1 MTSGQGSSVSLTRRL
16 ILSAAVVMSF
26 FLGLT
31 GLALDRA
38 FVNSQLA
45 GQSERLFIRV
55 FNLLSV
61 AELDDITLSLP
72 RFLREDRFNSRESG
86 LIGIVLDAERQSAWE
101 SQSSEWFTD
110 LEWLRAK
117 PNLAAGGEE
126 FGAHGA
132 YVYQR
137 NGFVWEDAT
146 GQDRYFE
153 FWVLEDAEPLNRS
166 IQTFR
171 RQLWGGLGAVSLAL
185 LLVMFLVTVWGLK
198 PLRQLT
204 LHLNRIRTG
213 AADQLLG
220 RYPTE
225 LTPLTDSLNQL
236 LKAEQNQRE
245 RYRKAMAD
253 LAHSLKTPL
262 TVMRTLSAG
271 EQATLNEQVD
281 RMDQIVRYQLQRAVT
296 DARSGPV
303 LGQRCDLHAVVI
315 RLGAAL
321 EKAFRSE
328 DKVLD
333 LPENGTTLFVAMDS
347 NDVLEVLG
355 NLIENGFKYG
365 RSVISVSYEQR
376 TEQPN
381 MLMVHIDDDGPGLS
395 DLAREQVLTRGKR
408 FDTIQPG
415 HGIGLAMVNDI
426 LASYRVELKI
436 ANGPLGGARFS
447 LTLPIAH

>member
-1 MTSGQGSSVSLTRRL
+1 VTAAGSFSLTRRL
-16 ILSAAVVMSF
+16 LISAALLMSF

-55 FNLLSV
+55 FNLLSL

-72 RFLREDRFNSRESG
+72 AILREERFNAPESG
-86 LIGIVLDAERQSAWE
+86 LIGIVLDANRQSAWE
-101 SQSSEWFTD
+101 SQSSEWFSE
-110 LEWLRAK
+110 LAWLRAK
-117 PNLAAGGEE
+117 PSLVPGGEE
-126 FGAHGA
+126 FGAYGG

-153 FWVLEDAEPLNRS
+153 FWVLEDAGPYNRS

-171 RQLWGGLGAVSLAL
+171 RQLWGGLGAASVALLAL
-185 LLVMFLVTVWGLK
+185 MFLVTAWGLK
-198 PLRQLT
+198 PLRQLA
-204 LHLNRIRTG
+204 LHLNRIRSG
-213 AADQLLG
+213 DADQLVG

-236 LKAEQNQRE
+236 LKAEQHQRE

-262 TVMRTLSAG
+262 SVIRTLSAG
-271 EQATLNEQVD
+271 EQSSLNEQVD

-303 LGQRCDLHAVVI
+303 LGQRCDLHGVVV
-315 RLGAAL
+315 RLASAL
-321 EKAFRSE
+321 EKAYRSE

-333 LPENGTTLFVAMDS
+333 IPELDRTLFVAMDS

-365 RSVISVSYEQR
+365 RSVIGVSYEQR
-376 TEQPN
+376 PDTQSVV
-381 MLMVHIDDDGPGLS
+381 LVHVDDDGPGLS
-395 DLAREQVLTRGKR
+395 ELARVEVLTRGKR
-408 FDTIQPG
+408 LDTIQPG

-426 LASYRVELKI
+426 LASYRVELQI
-436 ANGPLGGARFS
+436 GNGPLGGARFS
-447 LTLPIAH
+447 MALPIAR

>member
-1 MTSGQGSSVSLTRRL
+1 VSLTRRL
-16 ILSAAVVMSF
+16 ILSAAVLMTF

-86 LIGIVLDAERQSAWE
+86 LIGIVLDAKRQSAWE
-101 SQSSEWFTD
+101 SQSSEWFTE

-126 FGAHGA
+126 FGAYGD

-146 GQDRYFE
+146 GHDRYFE
-153 FWVLEDAEPLNRS
+153 FWVLEDAQPFKRS

-185 LLVMFLVTVWGLK
+185 LLVMFLVTAWGLK

-204 LHLNRIRTG
+204 QHLNRIRTG
-213 AADQLLG
+213 DADQLIG
-220 RYPTE
+220 QYPKE

-262 TVMRTLSAG
+262 ALMRTLSAG
-271 EQATLNEQVD
+271 DQAVLNEQVD

-303 LGQRCDLHAVVI
+303 LGQRCDLHAAVT
-315 RLGAAL
+315 RLGKAL
-321 EKAFRSE
+321 EKAFHSE

-365 RSVISVSYEQR
+365 RSVISVGYEQR
-376 TEQPN
+376 TEEPN
-381 MLMVHIDDDGPGLS
+381 MVLVHIDDDGPGLS
-395 DLAREQVLTRGKR
+395 ELAREQVLTRGKR

-426 LASYRVELKI
+426 LASYRVELNI

-447 LTLPIAH
+447 LTLPIAR